1 MGNLL
6 RSKLTEYVIVPD
18 GVKLNGLGSMMDQY
32 LKQNLADIGYKVKQ
46 AQAIN
51 GSISIEIENSIAVTV
66 FFEGD
71 RIRIENGIGS
81 RPDLHL
87 ISSYAL
93 FANVL
98 SGKANPLIE
107 IIRGNIKLG
116 SFLKRPIQA
125 LKMLRFFKI
134 PSEFRIP
141 TSQKN

>member
-1 MGNLL
+1 MENLL
-6 RSKLTEYVIVPD
+6 KSSLTEYVIVPD
-18 GVKLNGLGSMMDQY
+18 GVKLNGLGSIMDQY

-46 AQAIN
+46 AQDID

-66 FFEGD
+66 FFEGN
-71 RIRIENGIGS
+71 RIRIENGIVS

-93 FANVL
+93 LASVL

-116 SFLKRPIQA
+116 RFLKRPIQA
-125 LKMLRFFKI
+125 IKMLRFFKI
-134 PSEFRIP
+134 PSEFRIQ